1 MKKIEFYKQTT
12 ATLILTLI
20 LFVFLMFLILV
31 AFRFF
36 IIDTNNKIDNY
47 HYQVQLQ
54 IQTLSE
60 SISEFKLQVTGNE
73 KEITQHIEILY
84 ERLFELENILY

>member
-12 ATLILTLI
+12 ATLILALI